1 MRMLVTDEDFGN
13 LQKCEGKPNAAMLHL
28 VPSFKLDEQKTELIF
43 VLDRSGSMMGQSID
57 LAKKA
62 LLVS

>member
-1 MRMLVTDEDFGN
+1 MMVH
-13 LQKCEGKPNAAMLHL
+13 M

-43 VLDRSGSMMGQSID
+43 VLDRSGSMMGQSIE

-62 LLVS
+62 LLVNLYNCTYVNSHK